1 LTGGGLGDDYE
12 GIILGQQHIRRD
24 RARSCGIVHWDDNP
38 STIDLLSFDAVVA
51 PVEDQRLEEE
61 GEPEP

>member
-1 LTGGGLGDDYE
+1 VL
-12 GIILGQQHIRRD
+12 
-24 RARSCGIVHWDDNP
+24 WDDNP
-38 STIDLLSFDAVVA
+38 STIDLLSFDAMVA